1 MNGEKLDNA
10 QAALKTFLAQIP
22 TDQER
27 VGLVEFNSGIA
38 NIIELDTLGANR
50 AALTG
55 AVNNLEAG
63 GNTALL
69 DAVRTAYWRLQRQ
82 ADPERINAIVAMTDG
97 KENASSIAIRQ
108 LVEEIQQGN
117 QQVPVIIFSIAYG
130 SDADYEMLQALA
142 DASGGQV
149 KQGTPETIRELYKIL
164 STYF

>member
-1 MNGEKLDNA
+1 
-10 QAALKTFLAQIP
+10 
-22 TDQER
+22 
-27 VGLVEFNSGIA
+27 VA

-97 KENASSIAIRQ
+97 KENASSVTIRQ
-108 LVEEIQQGN
+108 LAEEIRAGN
-117 QQVPVIIFSIAYG
+117 QQIPVIIFSIAYG
-130 SDADYEMLQALA
+130 DDADYEMLHSLA

-149 KQGTPETIRELYKIL
+149 KQGTTETIRELYKTL